1 MQSSQPSCASLITP
15 FDAVPGR
22 APLSLLSRVAARVG
36 QRSVVVIGDGS
47 TDGVN
52 CFAANG
58 ATATAALIDSH
69 AVDCEHLRGRANES
83 QQRFRVHCGGLL
95 DGDSIPDADVYV
107 WSQDAWKTSQWRSWL
122 RRGTSYATC
131 RRYFGNCATIRASST
146 AHMSRTAMLNTID
159 SFDLLCAAEPPA
171 AWQGARHRRVCRHPR
186 RASRR

>member
-15 FDAVPGR
+15 SDAVPGR
-22 APLSLLSRVAARVG
+22 APLSLLSRVAARIG

-107 WSQDAWKTSQWRSWL
+107 WSQDAWKT
-122 RRGTSYATC
+122 
-131 RRYFGNCATIRASST
+131 
-146 AHMSRTAMLNTID
+146 
-159 SFDLLCAAEPPA
+159 
-171 AWQGARHRRVCRHPR
+171 
-186 RASRR
+186 